1 MHRAPRSCQPKEV
14 GGRIIAVREV
24 YAMPSFAHQAAS
36 RRKFLQFLAG
46 SPLLAAGGFS
56 AFAGEG
62 PMPGTKL
69 PDPLMW
75 APMRTEDLIA
85 SPKEAINVFD
95 FEPVCRKNVPP
106 AHFGYMA
113 SGIDD
118 EVTLRANREGFLKF
132 QLRPRRLVD
141 VSKVDMSVDILG
153 VKYSSPIMLCP
164 VGGHHGYH
172 PDGESGVASAAK
184 AGDHLVILST
194 QTSTGVEDVIKA
206 RGGPIWMQLY
216 ATNKFE
222 VAAHHIKRA
231 ENAGCTAVAVTV
243 DRSGGRNQETLFR
256 LTRTDTRQCNDCHDR
271 TSIQTDQGHKPMYE
285 GVDLSGLR
293 NIQSSAMTWDY
304 LKRLRDLT
312 KMKVV
317 IKGLLAWE
325 DAKLAADYGYDAVI
339 VSNHGARSE
348 DSGRSTIDALP
359 EIIEAVNGRIPIL
372 VDSGFRRGTDI
383 CKALCMGATAVGV
396 GRPYIWGLGAFG
408 QGGVERVLELLR
420 AELMGIMQQ
429 VGAPT
434 VKHLTPTMVRRA

>member
-1 MHRAPRSCQPKEV
+1 
-14 GGRIIAVREV
+14 
-24 YAMPSFAHQAAS
+24 MPNEIDQARS
-36 RRKFLQFLAG
+36 RRKFLQFI
-46 SPLLAAGGFS
+46 AASTALGYADKL
-56 AFAGEG
+56 AFAETLL
-62 PMPGTKL
+62 PKSKL
-69 PDPLMW
+69 PDPMIW
-75 APMRTEDLIA
+75 APLDPANLIK

-95 FEPVCRKNVPP
+95 FEPVMRQNVPP

-141 VSKVDMSVDILG
+141 VSKVDMTTDILG
-153 VKYSSPIMLCP
+153 IKYASPIMIAP
-164 VGGHHGYH
+164 VGGHKAYH
-172 PDGESGVASAAK
+172 LDGEEGVAKAAK
-184 AGDHLVILST
+184 AGNHLMILST

-206 RGGPIWMQLY
+206 RGGPVWMQLY

-231 ENAGCTAVAVTV
+231 ENAGCTALAVTV

-256 LTRTDTRQCNDCHDR
+256 LTRTDTRECSACHDR
-271 TSIQTDQGHKPMYE
+271 TSIATDQGVKPMYE

-293 NIQSSAMTWDY
+293 NIQSSPMSWDY

-325 DAKLAADYGYDAVI
+325 DAKLAADAGYDAIV

-359 EIIEAVNGRIPIL
+359 EIVEAVNGRMPIL
-372 VDSGFRRGTDI
+372 IDSGFRRGTDI
-383 CKALCMGATAVGV
+383 CKALCMGATGVAV
-396 GRPYIWGLGAFG
+396 GRPYLWALGAFG
-408 QGGVERVLELLR
+408 EPGVERMLELLR
-420 AELMGIMQQ
+420 LELFGIMQQ
-429 VGAPT
+429 VGAPSI
-434 VKHLTPTMVRRA
+434 KALTPAMVRRA